1 MEAAVFSRA
10 RGTAESICRP
20 SCAIMS
26 FLYSFSGLTSTAK
39 GGLVALGSTCLA
51 LPLAGN
57 ISVFMLLKPLS
68 SHCPCTLTFPP
79 ATIAFTALL
88 IGAIW
93 TWTLSPLPPHS
104 PFTYLL
110 LPVTCFLLSCSR
122 QVLSIRALLC
132 SCVGTA
138 SRLGLL
144 GVCGAPCD
152 LGLGKCGQCRIEG
165 RVCTR
170 GHEKRI
176 AWVVAEVVGMG
187 EPQLH
192 KKVMNFPRS
201 FIASCNEILEH
212 V

>member
-1 MEAAVFSRA
+1 MPGSAFGRQYFCVHVAKAAF
-10 RGTAESICRP
+10 
-20 SCAIMS
+20 
-26 FLYSFSGLTSTAK
+26 
-39 GGLVALGSTCLA
+39 LA
-51 LPLAGN
+51 LPVYSD
-57 ISVFMLLKPLS
+57 IS
-68 SHCPCTLTFPP
+68 PCNHRVYGAAHWRHLDLNSLPP
-79 ATIAFTALL
+79 
-88 IGAIW
+88 
-93 TWTLSPLPPHS
+93 PPPHS

-110 LPVTCFLLSCSR
+110 LPVTCFLLSCSS
-122 QVLSIRALLC
+122 QVLSVRALLC

-165 RVCTR
+165 HVCTR

-192 KKVMNFPRS
+192 KKVMNFPCS
-201 FIASCNEILEH
+201 FKASCNEILEH